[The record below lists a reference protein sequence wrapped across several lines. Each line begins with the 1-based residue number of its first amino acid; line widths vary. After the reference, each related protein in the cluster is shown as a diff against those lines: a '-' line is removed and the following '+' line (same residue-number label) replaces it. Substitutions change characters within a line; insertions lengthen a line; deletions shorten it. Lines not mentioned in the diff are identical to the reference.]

1 MEELKRIQVDENGGL
16 IPTLEGGVKQ
26 NVFQDAVD
34 SSQADISA
42 LPSIGGLGVLKGT
55 AQVPQDFL
63 NIIAHPVKSIKQM
76 GQYYKEKPLRFL
88 PMYATTEQAKN
99 TLMEGVRNPEEVLA
113 RETGNLLGQGL
124 TLAALGGLG
133 AKGKIGVPKG
143 YTSVPLRTTVP
154 LSDFL
159 GTPKPNIP
167 SVKPKTLKVYHG
179 SNVGGLTYLDK
190 AYSGKNTPAVAL
202 NTASVSESPT
212 YAKNYALQ
220 GGRDGYLYQ
229 GEIIPSN
236 FIEDSIPINKQLK
249 QQNLLNIADEYG
261 LNPNTKGIDFF
272 NYLQENYN
280 PAKHGNI
287 PIDKYLNQRGID
299 GVHFKNQMEYATTQN
314 IPVQKILNVPYTEKN
329 IYEIP

>member
-26 NVFQDAVD
+26 NVFQDTVD
-34 SSQADISA
+34 SSQANISA
-42 LPSIGGLGVLKGT
+42 LPDTGGLGVLKGT

-63 NIIAHPVKSIKQM
+63 NIIAHPISSVKQI
-76 GQYYKEKPLRFL
+76 GQYYKEKPLRL
-88 PMYATTEQAKN
+88 IPMFAFTEQAGN
-99 TLMEGVRNPEEVLA
+99 TLMEGVKNPKETLA
-113 RETGNLLGQGL
+113 KQTGNVLGQGL

-133 AKGKIGVPKG
+133 ARTKANIPKNH
-143 YTSVPLRTTVP
+143 TTVL
-154 LSDFL
+154 LSEFL
-159 GTPKPNIP
+159 DTPKPNIP

-179 SNVGGLTYLDK
+179 SDVGDLTYLDK
-190 AYSGKNTPAVAL
+190 AYSGRNTPAVAL
-202 NTASVSESPT
+202 NTASVSENPI

-220 GGRDGYLYQ
+220 GGRNGYLYQ
-229 GEIIPSN
+229 GEITPAN
-236 FIEDSIPINKQLK
+236 FIEDNIPINRQLK

-261 LNPNTKGIDFF
+261 INPNTKGIDFF

-280 PAKHGNI
+280 PTEHGNI

-299 GVHFKNQMEYATTQN
+299 GVHFRNQMEYATTQKL
-314 IPVQKILNVPYTEKN
+314 PVQKILDVPYTERN

>member
-1 MEELKRIQVDENGGL
+1 MTQLDRIQLDENGGL

-26 NVFQDAVD
+26 NVFQDAID
-34 SSQADISA
+34 SSQANISA
-42 LPSIGGLGVLKGT
+42 LSDTGGLGVLKGT

-63 NIIAHPVKSIKQM
+63 NIIAHPVKSIKQI
-76 GQYYKEKPLRFL
+76 GQYYKEKPLRLL
-88 PMYATTEQAKN
+88 PMYATTEQVKD

-133 AKGKIGVPKG
+133 AKGKIDAPKG
-143 YTSVPLRTTVP
+143 YTTVP

-167 SVKPKTLKVYHG
+167 TVKPKTLKVYHG
-179 SNVGGLTYLDK
+179 SNVGDLTYLDK
-190 AYSGKNTPAVAL
+190 AYSGRNTPAVAL
-202 NTASVSESPT
+202 NTASVSESPI

-220 GGRDGYLYQ
+220 RGRDGYLYQ
-229 GEIIPSN
+229 GEITPAN
-236 FIEDSIPINKQLK
+236 FIEDSIPINRQLK

-261 LNPNTKGIDFF
+261 INPNTKGIDFF

-280 PAKHGNI
+280 PTKHWNI
-287 PIDKYLNQRGID
+287 SIDKYLNQKGID
-299 GVHFKNQMEYATTQN
+299 GVHFRNQMEYATTQN
-314 IPVQKILNVPYTEKN
+314 LPVQKILDIPYTEKN
-329 IYEIP
+329 VYEIP